1 MNIASPMPTGNGAYV
16 VHKLL
21 ERDIDGYRVCK
32 FNPYWTLIPPSLYG
46 LCREGLRWAD
56 LIHVAPDHAPFF
68 RNKGKPQV
76 ITFHN
81 LVLDDYM
88 QQYSSISQRIHYR
101 TDLRWCIKAAL
112 KRASRVTSVSRF
124 TADLVRKELGYKGKI
139 HVITNGVDAESF
151 APGAGRGLL
160 AREVR
165 VLFAGN
171 LTRRKGADLL
181 PGIAQHLNKNISILC
196 TSGLRSRTKLVQSAQ
211 LQQLG
216 PVLYKDMPDLYRSV
230 DLLLMPTVREGFP
243 LVVTE
248 AMASGLPVIAT
259 NCSSLPELIDEGKG
273 GYLCSQGDIQGF
285 AEKINLLAESAQLRK
300 EMGEYNREKV
310 ERLLRLET
318 MMQAY
323 RDTFSDVLS
332 EQ

>member
-1 MNIASPMPTGNGAYV
+1 MNIVSPMPAGNGAFV

-21 ERDIDGYRVCK
+21 ERDIDGYQVCG
-32 FNPYWTLIPPSLYG
+32 FNPRWTFFPPSLYG
-46 LCREGLRWAD
+46 LCRESLRRAD
-56 LIHVAPDHAPFF
+56 LIHLAPDHAPFF
-68 RNKGKPQV
+68 HHEGKPQV
-76 ITFHN
+76 VTFHH
-81 LVLDDYM
+81 LVLDNYM
-88 QQYSSISQRIHYR
+88 QQYSSVGQRIHYR
-101 TDLRWCIKAAL
+101 TDLKWFIKAAL

-124 TADLVRKELGYKGKI
+124 TADLVRKELGYNGEI
-139 HVITNGVDAESF
+139 DVITNGVDAELFSPDKGCGT
-151 APGAGRGLL
+151 AAS
-160 AREVR
+160 EVR

-181 PGIAQHLNKNISILC
+181 PGIARHLNKNINILY
-196 TSGLRSRTKLVQSAQ
+196 TSGLRCRAKLAESTR

-216 PVLYKDMPDLYRSV
+216 PVLYSDMPDLYRSV

-259 NCSSLPELIDEGKG
+259 DCSSLPELIDEGKG
-273 GYLCSQGDIQGF
+273 GFLCSQGDARAF

-310 ERLLRLET
+310 ERQLRLET
-318 MMQAY
+318 MIQAY
-323 RDTFSDVLS
+323 RDTFSEVLGR
-332 EQ
+332 Q